1 MVSRRRDADT
11 GPASQDSRL
20 RAFTSD
26 WSGLPLVMCVFEKEF
41 KMLVLSRKL
50 SEQILIGSEIAITI
64 IEIRKGVVRI
74 GIQAPKTMN
83 VVRAE
88 LLETINIVRPQLLAK
103 DAASC

>member
-1 MVSRRRDADT
+1 
-11 GPASQDSRL
+11 
-20 RAFTSD
+20 
-26 WSGLPLVMCVFEKEF
+26 
-41 KMLVLSRKL
+41 MLVLSRKL

-88 LLETINIVRPQLLAK
+88 LLETNNIVRPQLLAK